1 MLINKDVIALCDISR
16 TCFIYVY
23 LFTKICTHT
32 RKKVHKTEWQLI
44 FWYSVLFCR
53 LWPDVVTSGDAS
65 MTTAVNREL
74 ALCLTDVEGKPP
86 PPPSLLLLLLL
97 LFYFF
102 FFFSFVFFIQCR
114 RDRSRRADC
123 VGTIHRQ
130 RRSDAGWNMS
140 GEKATSPCNKFQA
153 NIFNKSKCQNCFKS
167 RELHLLNDHDMEQVS
182 QR

>member
-1 MLINKDVIALCDISR
+1 MLSLCVISLLRVLFI
-16 TCFIYVY
+16 FIYS
-23 LFTKICTHT
+23 
-32 RKKVHKTEWQLI
+32 RKYAHIGKKRKFKRLWQLL

-53 LWPDVVTSGDAS
+53 LRPDVVTSGDAS

-102 FFFSFVFFIQCR
+102 FFSFVFFIQCR

-130 RRSDAGWNMS
+130 RRSEAGWNMS